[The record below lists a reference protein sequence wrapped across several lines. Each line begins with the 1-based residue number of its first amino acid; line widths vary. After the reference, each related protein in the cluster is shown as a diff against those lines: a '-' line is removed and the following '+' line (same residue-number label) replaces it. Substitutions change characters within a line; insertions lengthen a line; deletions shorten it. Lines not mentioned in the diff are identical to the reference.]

1 MKRNFCCIILITL
14 LLALYFGN
22 SYSQDTPPFG
32 ISPKLGEQ
40 QITKVPYST
49 MNLPDILASTA
60 FADDAFTNQW
70 CTITIPGGVFT
81 NVAPAGNVFHGGEYA
96 NGIYYA
102 VTYNSSGQSNLYTIN
117 VITGVPALVAPIT
130 GMTGYV
136 PTTMAWKQPNGPM
149 YIAGPNTSLTSSRLY
164 TIDLQ
169 SGVCTLVAP
178 ITNANG
184 LMFIAINCAND
195 CYGIDIVNDNTV
207 KINLNT
213 GAGIILGPCGIGGS
227 GGLGGHF
234 ELSTNILYCVSSS
247 GLYTINTTTGA
258 GLLVTPWTGHQP
270 SAFGIP
276 GSCGPQ
282 PSCDMQAGPFVSL
295 PSAFSTGTAYPIKAK
310 VTNVG
315 TASQA
320 NIPVKFFVN
329 GLQYGSTQTIPS
341 LALGNFDTNTVFSW
355 TPTSNGNTLLKICT
369 ALDCDSNRTN
379 DTVSIDVKVGLITI
393 FCDDFTN
400 GSGNWNIVMNGG
412 MCPWCVLIRETRPYQ
427 MPPAAVGNVLTAD
440 VDLHG
445 PECTI
450 NSTATLIN
458 PLNCTS
464 VNNVYVEFDNDFY
477 VLGADQAILDVSTNG
492 GTNWINKF
500 TWTTSHRNTHEQIM
514 LPEADGK
521 TNVKIRITA
530 IEPGWDWWW
539 TVDNVCIKGI
549 LYTGI
554 TGNNN
559 NIPAKYSLTQNYPN
573 PFNPTTV
580 ITYAL
585 PKQCMVKL
593 VVYDVLGR
601 EIQTL
606 VNEYKPAGTYEVTF
620 DGRAFSSGLYFYRMN
635 AGGFTDVKKMMLVK

>member
-22 SYSQDTPPFG
+22 SYSQDIPPFG

-40 QITKVPYST
+40 QITKVPYSN

-81 NVAPAGNVFHGGEYA
+81 NVAPAGDVFHGGEYA

-136 PTTMAWKQPNGPM
+136 PTTMAWKKPGGPM

-184 LMFIAINCAND
+184 LMFMSINCAND
-195 CYGIDIVNDNTV
+195 CYGVDIISDNTV
-207 KINLNT
+207 KINLST
-213 GAGIILGPCGIGGS
+213 GTGTIVGPCGIGGS

-258 GLLVTPWTGHQP
+258 GLLVTPWVGRQP

-282 PSCDMQAGPFVSL
+282 SACDMQAGPFVSL

-310 VTNVG
+310 ITNVG
-315 TASQA
+315 TAAQT

-329 GLQYGSTQTIPS
+329 GVQNGSTQTIPS
-341 LALGNFDTNTVFSW
+341 LAPGAIDTDRVFMW
-355 TPTSNGNTLLKICT
+355 MPFSNGITILKICT
-369 ALDCDSNRTN
+369 ALGCDSNRIN
-379 DTVSIDVKVGLITI
+379 DTVTTTVIVGIQQYI
-393 FCDDFTN
+393 FCDTFSGGLSNWTITN
-400 GSGNWNIVMNGG
+400 NGGNCVWISELPRTGMTLPPSANGNCMVADADLCGSG
-412 MCPWCVLIRETRPYQ
+412 T
-427 MPPAAVGNVLTAD
+427 
-440 VDLHG
+440 
-445 PECTI
+445 TI
-450 NSTATLIN
+450 NSTATITN
-458 PLNCTS
+458 ALNCYGS
-464 VNNVYVEFDNDFY
+464 VIYITFDDDFY
-477 VLGADQAILDVSTNG
+477 AQGSDQAKFDVSTDG
-492 GTNWINKF
+492 GSTWINKF
-500 TWTTSHRNTHEQIM
+500 TWTTSHRNTHEFFW
-514 LPEADGK
+514 LPEANNK
-521 TNVKIRITA
+521 PSVKIRLTA
-530 IEPGWDWWW
+530 IQPGWDKWWAI
-539 TVDNVCIKGI
+539 DNFCVLRWEEGVSSIENDIPDK
-549 LYTGI
+549 YTL
-554 TGNNN
+554 
-559 NIPAKYSLTQNYPN
+559 SQNYPN
-573 PFNPTTV
+573 PFNPSTV
-580 ITYAL
+580 ITYSL
-585 PKQCMVKL
+585 PKPGIVKL
-593 VVYDVLGR
+593 TVYDVLGR
-601 EIQTL
+601 EARTL
-606 VNEYKPAGTYEVTF
+606 VNEYKPAGIYEVTF
-620 DGRAFSSGLYFYRMN
+620 DDSSLSSGLYFYRMN
-635 AGGFTDVKKMMLVK
+635 AGGFMDVKKMILLK